1 MYLHDD
7 DWAPEEPWTEEAL
20 ASFRASQKE
29 AMDEYTARKATAQY
43 LLPAAV
49 KAAVKAPLAWA
60 RQATHRPLMGARWVG
75 APDARGVRPVMEADL
90 FFRRGWIEGEVRAYN
105 FRLPS
110 RRRLVVKN
118 AAAFFEAVGR
128 IAASLRM
135 EADGRLASEP
145 KVGCATPSGW
155 APDGVE
161 GFVGSLVE
169 DVPEVRAAIAAA
181 LMAAPVHVEI

>member
-7 DWAPEEPWTEEAL
+7 DWAPDGAWGAEEY

-29 AMDEYTARKATAQY
+29 AMDDYAARKAAAQY

-49 KAAVKAPLAWA
+49 KAAVKSPLAWA
-60 RQATHRPLMGARWVG
+60 RQATHRALMAERWMGVR
-75 APDARGVRPVMEADL
+75 DARGVRPVMEAAL
-90 FFRRGWIEGEVRAYN
+90 YFRNGRVEGEVQAWN
-105 FRLPS
+105 FRLP
-110 RRRLVVKN
+110 RRRVVAKN

-135 EADGRLASEP
+135 EAEGRLASEP
-145 KVGCATPSGW
+145 RVGCATPSGW

-169 DVPEVRAAIAAA
+169 DVPEVREAIAAA
-181 LMAAPVHVEI
+181 LMAAPVHVEM